1 MITLTFPIKPLAKQS
16 YRHNRNGM
24 RYLDPAVIGFRDA
37 VKWMSVQQLPPDH
50 KLLDHAVKVC
60 IDYVFQF
67 TKSLPAATRRQICE
81 GNMLIYKPTK
91 PDLDNLTKAIFDA
104 LNGVVW
110 VDDALVV
117 SLTANKWYGDRDQIT
132 VNIEL

>member
-1 MITLTFPIKPLAKQS
+1 MITLTFPLKPLAKQS
-16 YRHNRNGM
+16 YRSTRTGHG
-24 RYLDPAVIGFRDA
+24 YLASDVVAFRDA
-37 VKWMSVQQLPPDH
+37 VKWMAVQQLPSHNLIETPISVT
-50 KLLDHAVKVC
+50 LRF
-60 IDYVFQF
+60 VFQAP
-67 TKSLPAATRRQICE
+67 KSLPAALRRQISE
-81 GNMLIYKPTK
+81 GSTSIHKSTK
-91 PDLDNLTKAIFDA
+91 PDIDNLTKAIFDA